1 MELDAH
7 IASRVKRGLPRGAA
21 ICVGLSGGL
30 DSVTLLDLLA
40 RAAPTL
46 GHAVRAVHVHHGL
59 SPNADAWAAFC
70 ERMCADRGIALDVVR
85 VRVPGNAP
93 EGLEAAAR
101 AGRYAVYAGREE
113 PIVALAHHL
122 DDQAE
127 TVLLQLLRGTGL
139 KGLAAMPE
147 LRALEGGRVSV
158 FRPLIDIPRAALQA
172 HSTAR
177 GLSWIEDESNGSL
190 RHDRN
195 FIRHDV
201 APRLDARF
209 AGWKDAASRCA
220 RHAGSAMDLLG
231 ELARIDGAP
240 LRPGQGLEL
249 AADLSPA
256 RRANALRAFLAIEGL
271 PMPSEA
277 RLAEMARQ
285 LYGARGDARVRIAH
299 GGATLVR
306 QRGVAL
312 ALVDAIAACAD
323 DWRVAWHGEALV
335 ELGPGRGSVR
345 FELAMGKGLSTARHG
360 DADWHFA
367 RRRGGERLRLEASR
381 PSRTLKNLF
390 QEAAVPEWERERL
403 PLLFRG
409 ERLAWVPGIGVAA
422 DFACAPGMPGTLP
435 AWSPEGEK
443 RSPD

>member
-1 MELDAH
+1 
-7 IASRVKRGLPRGAA
+7 IASRIERALRPDAP

-30 DSVTLLDLLA
+30 DSVVLLDLVA
-40 RAAPTL
+40 RAAPKL

-70 ERMCADRGIALDVVR
+70 ERMCADRGVALDVVR
-85 VRVPGNAP
+85 VRVPGDAP

-101 AGRYAVYAGREE
+101 AARYAVYARREE

-147 LRALEGGRVSV
+147 LRALEGGRVSA
-158 FRPLIDIPRAALQA
+158 FRPLLEVPRATLHA
-172 HSTAR
+172 HATSH
-177 GLSWIEDESNGSL
+177 GLRWIEDESNASL

-201 APRLDARF
+201 VPRLDARF

-220 RHAGSAMDLLG
+220 RHAGSAMELLG

-240 LRPGQGLEL
+240 LRAGQGLEL

-256 RRANALRAFLAIEGL
+256 RRANALRAFLALEGL
-271 PMPSEA
+271 PMPTEA

-306 QRGVAL
+306 QRGVAV
-312 ALVDAIAACAD
+312 AVADGVAACAD
-323 DWRVAWHGEALV
+323 DWRVPWHGEPLV

-345 FELAMGKGLSTARHG
+345 FEAAMGTGLRATG
-360 DADWHFA
+360 DDDGDWHFA
-367 RRRGGERLRLEASR
+367 PRRGGERLRLEAAR

-422 DFACAPGMPGTLP
+422 DFACAPGMAGMVP
-435 AWSPEGEK
+435 AWSPEAEK
-443 RSPD
+443 RSSD